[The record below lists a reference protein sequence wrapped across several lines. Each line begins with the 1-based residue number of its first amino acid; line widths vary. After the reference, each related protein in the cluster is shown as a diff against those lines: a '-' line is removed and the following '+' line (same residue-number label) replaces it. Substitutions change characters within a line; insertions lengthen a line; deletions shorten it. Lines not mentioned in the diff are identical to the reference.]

1 MLLVAERQNV
11 TTTDGQAPSEQSEVN
26 SNYCSGFRDC
36 IKEVFHCL
44 TNVEAMDLQ
53 QPCFQRLM
61 CHLQAELQFL
71 PLSAAKSNPLQ
82 DDNQKGNQQT
92 KYPSTA
98 SNVDVENS
106 PMSKSHETW
115 QCKRSYDSISQTGT
129 QQEASSSENSSPK
142 RVHID
147 DSNEIRGGN
156 GLYARGNELG
166 SLDAQQSESNLSSS
180 SPQQSDDGLNSSS
193 TQGRDNSRKENPKVS
208 MGTGSVWVPNGT
220 PFSQVESSNAEKEKG
235 LSSGSRSDKANVDGS
250 GNEGPIGNNKLP
262 NSGLDIPIA
271 AIPISPRTPYIP
283 NPYTTA
289 TYALHPSGTHYIP
302 VLLHLNI
309 PVPVAPPSSD
319 MSGCSAPSGYMA
331 AMNCMRMG
339 GLQYPYVPY
348 GMPFVPH
355 VPGGVMGMNGIHNA
369 MCKQE
374 SETQKQCGFKRKKEV
389 DPTTTVD
396 DENIADSVN
405 VCSTTDKLY

>member
-1 MLLVAERQNV
+1 MLLVAECQDV

-26 SNYCSGFRDC
+26 SNYYSGFRDC

-71 PLSAAKSNPLQ
+71 PLSAAKSNSLQ
-82 DDNQKGNQQT
+82 DDNQQGNQQT

-98 SNVDVENS
+98 CNVDVENS
-106 PMSKSHETW
+106 PMSKSHKTW
-115 QCKRSYDSISQTGT
+115 QSKRSYDSVSQTGT
-129 QQEASSSENSSPK
+129 QQEASSSSPK

-147 DSNEIRGGN
+147 DSNEISGDD
-156 GLYARGNELG
+156 GLYARGNEG
-166 SLDAQQSESNLSSS
+166 SLDAQQSESNLSSLS
-180 SPQQSDDGLNSSS
+180 HQQSDNSLHGSS
-193 TQGRDNSRKENPKVS
+193 TQGR
-208 MGTGSVWVPNGT
+208 VPNET
-220 PFSQVESSNAEKEKG
+220 PFSQVESSNADKEKG
-235 LSSGSRSDKANVDGS
+235 HSSGSRSDKANVDGS

-283 NPYTTA
+283 NPYTAA

-309 PVPVAPPSSD
+309 PVPVTPPSSD
-319 MSGCSAPSGYMA
+319 MSGCSAPGGYMA

-339 GLQYPYVPY
+339 GLQYPYVPC

-355 VPGGVMGMNGIHNA
+355 VPGGVMGMNSIHNA
-369 MCKQE
+369 VCKQE
-374 SETQKQCGFKRKKEV
+374 PETQKQCGFKRKKEV

-396 DENIADSVN
+396 DENISDSVN
-405 VCSTTDKLY
+405 VCSTTDKIY